1 MNFNF
6 NKPVLQ
12 VKDHFLSGEEFQLL
26 KDEQTGILKTH
37 PQPEQPGN
45 YYQSDDY
52 LSHSDRKESFFD
64 HAYQWVK
71 KQNLKSKLVLVKK
84 YCSSGKVLD
93 IGAGVGDFVNYL
105 SIHGYDAT
113 GYEPNQQAREVA
125 YKKGV
130 DLLDNI
136 DDHTDTYDVVT
147 MYHVLEHVPDLTKQ
161 MDLVI
166 RLLKPGGVL
175 IVALPNYDSWD
186 ARFFKEDWAAY
197 DVPRHLFHFNR
208 TAALNLFKH
217 YFEVLSY
224 KPMWWDSFYISILS
238 ARYQHRKLAFLQGG
252 LFGLFSNLLALKS
265 NNTSSITY
273 ILLKNAK

>member
-1 MNFNF
+1 MDFNF

-26 KDEQTGILKTH
+26 KDERTGILKTH
-37 PQPEQPGN
+37 PQPEQLDN
-45 YYQSDDY
+45 YYLSDNY

-71 KQNLKSKLVLVKK
+71 KQNLSSKLALVKK
-84 YCSSGKVLD
+84 YYSSGKVLD

-105 SIHGYDAT
+105 SIHGYEAT

-125 YKKGV
+125 LKKGV
-130 DLLDNI
+130 YLLDNI
-136 DDHTDTYDVVT
+136 EEHTATYDVVT
-147 MYHVLEHVPDLTKQ
+147 MYHVLEHVPDLNIQ
-161 MDLVI
+161 MDLVT
-166 RLLKPGGVL
+166 RLLKPGGIL

-186 ARFFKEDWAAY
+186 ARFFKKDWAAY

-208 TAALNLFKH
+208 TAALSFFKH

-238 ARYQHRKLAFLQGG
+238 ARYQHRMLAFLQGG
-252 LFGLFSNLLALKS
+252 LFGLVSNLLALKS

-273 ILLKNAK
+273 ILVKNAK